1 MAKTTEK
8 PGAAEL
14 APIEAAQ
21 ERLTFR
27 DLIYT
32 SRTVITPD
40 TKRELAVSKARVEVP
55 AADVEAVDFLKAN
68 KEFELLK
75 E

>member
-1 MAKTTEK
+1 MAKTIEK
-8 PGAAEL
+8 PGAAEQ

-27 DLIYT
+27 DLIFT

-40 TKRELAVSKARVEVP
+40 TKRALAVIKARVEVP
-55 AADVEAVDFLKAN
+55 AADAEAVAVLKSS

>member
-8 PGAAEL
+8 PGAADQ
-14 APIEAAQ
+14 APIAGAL

-27 DLIYT
+27 DLIFT
-32 SRTVITPD
+32 SRTLIIPG
-40 TKRELAVSKARVEVP
+40 TKRELAVSKASVEVP
-55 AADVEAVDFLKAN
+55 AADAEAVDFLKAN